1 MYKVFVIATFLACT
15 RAIEQATSFVS
26 FNDNHNQI
34 NHIQSAPVSSYPK
47 YSAPASSYPKYSA
60 PVPAKEIYAATP
72 ALTKAV
78 FPIVQASPAYQAP
91 QYRQIPQYHQTPA
104 PKLAIA
110 KVATIPVVAK
120 VPVVPKYVPS
130 VYSEH
135 KEEYAP
141 AQYEFA
147 YVIEDSHTGDYHSQQ
162 EHRDGDHVVGQY
174 SLHEADGTVRLVKY
188 SDDGHGFNA
197 VVERQGHPTEA
208 PVAYKKLVA
217 VPAVSRHY

>member
-1 MYKVFVIATFLACT
+1 MYKILVIATFLACT
-15 RAIEQATSFVS
+15 GAIEQATSFAS
-26 FNDNHNQI
+26 FNDNHNHI
-34 NHIQSAPVSSYPK
+34 NHIHSAPVFSYPKYSDPASSYPK
-47 YSAPASSYPKYSA
+47 YSAPASP
-60 PVPAKEIYAATP
+60 KEIYPAAP

-78 FPIVQASPAYQAP
+78 FPIGQGSPD
-91 QYRQIPQYHQTPA
+91 YRVPEYHQISQYSQAPA

-110 KVATIPVVAK
+110 KVATVPVVAK
-120 VPVVPKYVPS
+120 APVVPKYDPS

-135 KEEYAP
+135 NEEYAP
-141 AQYEFA
+141 AQYEFS
-147 YVIEDSHTGDYHSQQ
+147 YVSEDSHTGDYHSHQ

-197 VVERQGHPTEA
+197 VVERHGHPTEA

-217 VPAVSRHY
+217 VPAVNRGY